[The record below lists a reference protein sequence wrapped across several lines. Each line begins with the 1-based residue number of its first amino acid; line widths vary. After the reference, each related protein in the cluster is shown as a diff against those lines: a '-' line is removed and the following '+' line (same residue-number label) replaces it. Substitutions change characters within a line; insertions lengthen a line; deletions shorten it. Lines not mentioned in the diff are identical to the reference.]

1 LRHAVPL
8 FPILLSI
15 HILLAVALVVPSVL
29 LPFALRA
36 RHARPARRGRFVR
49 ALLWLQSSGSFVIGA
64 GVAATGLG
72 LVALLGAE
80 LLRQPWLL
88 AAVAVYAANLV
99 VAFFVQRPNLRR
111 LMLRG
116 DSGGDDERWRA
127 NARRQRYVS
136 YLMAAAVGLIAFLM
150 TSKPD
155 LW

>member
-1 LRHAVPL
+1 VPL

-29 LPFALRA
+29 LPFALRG

-49 ALLWLQSSGSFVIGA
+49 GLLWLQSNGSFIIGA

-80 LLRQPWLL
+80 LVRQPWLL

-116 DSGGDDERWRA
+116 EGVSDDERWRA
-127 NARRQRYVS
+127 TARRQRYVS
-136 YLMAAAVGLIAFLM
+136 YVMAAAVGLIAFLM

>member
-1 LRHAVPL
+1 MPL
-8 FPILLSI
+8 FPIVLSI
-15 HILLAVALVVPSVL
+15 HILLAVALVVPSLL
-29 LPFALRA
+29 LPFALRT
-36 RHARPARRGRFVR
+36 RHARPVAGGRIVR
-49 ALLWLQSSGSFVIGA
+49 ALLWLQSSGSFVIGT
-64 GVAATGLG
+64 GVAVTGLA
-72 LVALLGAE
+72 LVALLGAQ

-116 DSGGDDERWRA
+116 ESGGDEERWRA
-127 NARRQRYVS
+127 NARRQRYIS
-136 YLMAAAVGLIAFLM
+136 YLMAAAVGLVAFLM

>member
-1 LRHAVPL
+1 MPL
-8 FPILLSI
+8 FPILLSV
-15 HILLAVALVVPSVL
+15 HIVLAVVLVVPSLL

-36 RHARPARRGRFVR
+36 RHSRPATPGRFVR
-49 ALLWLQSSGSFVIGA
+49 GLLWLQSSGSFVVGA
-64 GVAATGLG
+64 GAAATGLG
-72 LVALLGAE
+72 LVGLLGAE

-88 AAVAVYAANLV
+88 VAIAVYAGNLL

-111 LMLRG
+111 LLLRG
-116 DSGGDDERWRA
+116 ESGRDEERWRA